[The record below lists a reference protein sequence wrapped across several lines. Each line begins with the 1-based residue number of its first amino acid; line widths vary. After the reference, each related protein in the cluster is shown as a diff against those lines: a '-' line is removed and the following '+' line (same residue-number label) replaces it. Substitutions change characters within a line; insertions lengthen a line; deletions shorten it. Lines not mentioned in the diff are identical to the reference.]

1 VVREDPESPGVC
13 IIPGGDA
20 SRGLAGGG
28 KVVMSSQ
35 MIWGITRG
43 GDSNVK
49 YHKIKVFLLPAKF
62 LGGKKMEM

>member
-1 VVREDPESPGVC
+1 
-13 IIPGGDA
+13 
-20 SRGLAGGG
+20 
-28 KVVMSSQ
+28 